1 MPPDGKRCAYHKLA
15 SGIREFVFLEKSPQA
30 VDEWIQHLNRIMRD
44 DPPQPDAKELL
55 LLDIRQH
62 VPGAV
67 YAARQLHAWRKRY
80 QPDDDRTSAAV
91 LLRNQAG
98 FVLQIANNVVNIVG
112 LERINLRLFIH
123 DRQKAINWLLSQR

>member
-1 MPPDGKRCAYHKLA
+1 MQPLGKRCAYHRLD
-15 SGIREFVFLEKSPQA
+15 SGIREFVFLEKSPYA
-30 VDEWIQHLNRIMRD
+30 VDEWIEHLNTIMRD
-44 DPPQPDAKELL
+44 DPPLLDAKELL

-80 QPDDDRTSAAV
+80 RPDDDRTSAAV

-98 FVLQIANNVVNIVG
+98 FVLHVANNVVNIVG
-112 LERINLRLFIH
+112 LERINVRFFIH
-123 DRQKAINWLLSQR
+123 DRQKAVDWLLSQK